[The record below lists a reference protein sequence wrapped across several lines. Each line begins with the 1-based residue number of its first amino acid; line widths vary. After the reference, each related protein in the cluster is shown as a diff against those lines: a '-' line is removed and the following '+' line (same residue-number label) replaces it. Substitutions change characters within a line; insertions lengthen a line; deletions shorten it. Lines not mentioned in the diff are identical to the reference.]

1 MLKMVVCC
9 VFVDGCTFKQLHLHA
24 IRLIQFCILF
34 CQSQTLNLWTVLH
47 SCNNEVSPIITCISN
62 LTANLPTMLKLL
74 SKSSL
79 LDFNLK
85 DKQNKRLH
93 ISCSSHYMPVYNRG
107 YLYIK
112 IYHEYLTH
120 PQSSA
125 VAEQHTLLCIK

>member
-9 VFVDGCTFKQLHLHA
+9 VFVDGYTFKQLHLHA

-34 CQSQTLNLWTVLH
+34 SVSHQTLNLWTILH

-74 SKSSL
+74 SNSSL

-93 ISCSSHYMPVYNRG
+93 ISCSLHDMPVYNR
-107 YLYIK
+107 
-112 IYHEYLTH
+112 EYL
-120 PQSSA
+120 
-125 VAEQHTLLCIK
+125 